1 VAVAATAALA
11 GLTLSVGGLE
21 ARRILVA
28 LGLLAVLLQAATALR
43 GAFAW
48 SAWSAGVLLAGYG
61 IAVVVA
67 PAGRGPVAV
76 AFGCGLLL
84 AAELAAELAAWS
96 ADLARTG
103 GEPAPL
109 VWRRAATLATLVL
122 GSGAVA
128 AVVVVPAE
136 LLGTRHGLAVRGAGV
151 AAAVAVLAILACLA
165 NRIRPHPPAADDG

>member
-1 VAVAATAALA
+1 VAATAALA
-11 GLTLSVGGLE
+11 GLALAVGGLE

-28 LGLLAVLLQAATALR
+28 LGLLAVLLQAVAVLR
-43 GAFAW
+43 GALAW
-48 SAWSAGVLLAGYG
+48 AGWSAGVLLAGYG

-67 PAGRGPVAV
+67 SAGRGAVAV

-84 AAELAAELAAWS
+84 AAELAAWS
-96 ADLARTG
+96 ADLARSG
-103 GEPAPL
+103 GEPALLGWP
-109 VWRRAATLATLVL
+109 RAATLAMLVL

-151 AAAVAVLAILACLA
+151 TASVAVLAILAWLA
-165 NRIRPHPPAADDG
+165 SRIRPHPPAAADG

>member
-1 VAVAATAALA
+1 VTATAALA

-28 LGLLAVLLQAATALR
+28 LGLLAVLLQAVAVLR

-48 SAWSAGVLLAGYG
+48 AGWSAGVLLAGYG
-61 IAVVVA
+61 IAVVVV
-67 PAGRGPVAV
+67 PASRGPVAV

-84 AAELAAELAAWS
+84 AAELAAWS

-103 GEPAPL
+103 GEPSRLGWP
-109 VWRRAATLATLVL
+109 RAVTLAMLVL
-122 GSGAVA
+122 GSGAAA

-136 LLGTRHGLAVRGAGV
+136 LLGTRHGLAVRGVGV
-151 AAAVAVLAILACLA
+151 TAAVAVLVILALLA
-165 NRIRPHPPAADDG
+165 SRIRPHRPAAEDG